1 MRISRISL
9 ERYLELTGKADS
21 DVDYLDV
28 GHSWFA
34 SADGRVLGRVVL
46 NPADDLWDAIAEFAT
61 SNGWATAEVDSRE
74 FPTLRRAEQSLVS
87 FMAG

>member
-9 ERYLELTGKADS
+9 DRYLELTGKADS
-21 DVDYLDV
+21 QVDYLEV

-34 SADGRVLGRVVL
+34 SADGRALGRVVL
-46 NPADDLWDAIAEFAT
+46 NPSDHLWDAIAEFAT
-61 SNGWATAEVDSRE
+61 TNGWAPVDVDPRE

-87 FMAG
+87 FMSG